1 MYKNY
6 DPRATIIK
14 KVADDVFAIAGR
26 DPLIDIAVELEKIA
40 RSDDYFISRKL
51 YPNVDFYSGQLCHTA
66 STALQTKK
74 EVLVSVILVLVVAV
88 LLVLSVYHV
97 PWIQRFGLSN
107 QVCEL

>member
-1 MYKNY
+1 MPSYGVGFRVYKNY

-51 YPNVDFYSGQLCHTA
+51 YPNVDFYSGQLPVPQCR
-66 STALQTKK
+66 
-74 EVLVSVILVLVVAV
+74 
-88 LLVLSVYHV
+88 LLL
-97 PWIQRFGLSN
+97 G
-107 QVCEL
+107 